1 MYMKNEEITL
11 KNTKA
16 EILEALNAALEREKD
31 MAKVKY
37 EPEKEEKAKKIEK
50 AIQVSKENVEK
61 KIFSEEFNNKF
72 RDLEIAIEAEEEKLK
87 ELYGIEKELNNLVVV
102 INAGKD
108 YMVELEYNKKI
119 RTEELNNNIK
129 ELEET
134 YKAKKEELEKEYEVN
149 AKRLKTERDREI
161 EEYNYKLKREREIS
175 NNKWEDEKLQ
185 RENDLSKKEK
195 EINELLEEATANAK
209 NVKELEE
216 KVNNIPTLLDKEYTR
231 GRKEIAEE
239 LKKEY
244 NYETELLKKDF
255 QNTIDRQTDKILSLQ
270 EDVKKLN
277 EEKLSLQE
285 KLDQAYNQIKDMA
298 TKTVEATGGVKIIG
312 NNASDAK

>member
-1 MYMKNEEITL
+1 MKNEEITL

-37 EPEKEEKAKKIEK
+37 EPEKEEKTKKIEK

-61 KIFSEEFNNKF
+61 KIFSDEFNNKF

-129 ELEET
+129 ELEEM

-149 AKRLKTERDREI
+149 AKKLKTERDREI

-185 RENDLSKKEK
+185 RENNLSKKEK
-195 EINELLEEATANAK
+195 EINELLEEATANAEH
-209 NVKELEE
+209 VKELEN
-216 KVNNIPTLLDKEYTR
+216 KVDNIPTLLEKEYTR

-277 EEKLSLQE
+277 EEKVSLQE

-312 NNASDAK
+312 NNTSDAK